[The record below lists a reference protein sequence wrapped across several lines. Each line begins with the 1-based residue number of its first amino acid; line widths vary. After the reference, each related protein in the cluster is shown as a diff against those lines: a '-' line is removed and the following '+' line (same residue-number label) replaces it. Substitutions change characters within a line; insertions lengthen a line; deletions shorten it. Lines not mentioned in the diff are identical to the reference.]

1 MIVKCLRILFLIG
14 SGILM
19 LVALSPPVQ
28 RWMDRRGFIPNQ
40 YSYGDLYNI
49 SNLPEFKEQN
59 YVANATLTDADKPVK
74 RYRDVNL
81 YTMGDS
87 FTNIDTSCY
96 AGSRNPH
103 AWVGSEPLVVGEL
116 DTTKKNILVIEFV
129 ERILQERMY
138 WPDYKKIYIENG
150 IIASTKPAVSETAA
164 NDNTNWFS
172 KWMLSG
178 LGHEVNQRLE
188 FILFNSTPFIWL
200 KEAKAELLLKLF
212 GRVPGVVMSANKK
225 HLFYPIEVDTTY
237 RLSAFRTIPD
247 KKIDTLVT
255 NMNTI
260 RHHYLR
266 MGFDEVYI
274 CMIPNKVT
282 ILDSTR
288 GPYNHQI
295 ERIEANPRLE
305 APIISMIDTLRQHP
319 NWYHLGDGHWNR
331 NGKRFWVRQVN
342 QLAARWSSDR

>member
-1 MIVKCLRILFLIG
+1 MIVKFLRLLFLMG

-19 LVALSPPVQ
+19 LIALSPPVQ
-28 RWMDRRGFIPNQ
+28 RWMDRRGFIPDQ

-49 SNLPEFKEQN
+49 SNLSKFKEKN
-59 YVANATLTDADKPVK
+59 YVANATLTNADKPVK
-74 RYRDVNL
+74 RYKDVNL

-87 FTNIDTSCY
+87 FTNIDTSWY
-96 AGSRNPH
+96 AGGHNPH
-103 AWVGSEPLVVGEL
+103 AWVGSEPLVVGKL

-138 WPDYKKIYIENG
+138 WPEYKKIYIENG
-150 IIASTKPAVSETAA
+150 IVPSVKPAASDTAA
-164 NDNTNWFS
+164 GPVPNKFTEWL
-172 KWMLSG
+172 LSG

-188 FILFNSTPFIWL
+188 FILFNGPPFIWL
-200 KEAKAELLLKLF
+200 KEAKAELLLNLF

-237 RLSAFRTIPD
+237 RLSAFRPIPD
-247 KKIDTLVT
+247 RKLDTLVT

-266 MGFDEVYI
+266 MGFDEVYV

-288 GPYNHQI
+288 GSYNHQI
-295 ERIEANPRLE
+295 ERIEANPRLQ
-305 APIISMIDTLRQHP
+305 APVISMIDTLRHHP

-331 NGKRFWVRQVN
+331 NGKRFWVQQVN
-342 QLAARWSSDR
+342 QLAARWSDHR